1 MAIDGKGVKG
11 RGATAQVPNRF
22 LQRSYA
28 VAHIEGVDEPADEQG
43 HATRYLVEN
52 ARSLVNR
59 VDAPDLHFHW
69 SMNPYQGCE
78 HGCAYCYARPTHE
91 YHGLSAGLDFER
103 VVLLKRNAPELLEKQ
118 LRSRNWRPETIM
130 LSGNTDPYQPVE
142 RTERITRG
150 LVEVMHRYRNP
161 LGIIT
166 KNALVLRD
174 LDLLREM
181 AAARLVTVAISI
193 TTLDED
199 LRRVMEPRTSTAANR
214 LRAMETLSSAGVPV
228 FAMVAPLIPALN
240 DRDVPAVL
248 KAAADAGARG
258 AGFTVLRTNGAVAPV
273 FEQWLRTHFPE
284 RAQKV
289 LAQVAALHG
298 GSVEDSRPGRRM
310 RGDGPF
316 AVAMGRLFRVLRAR
330 HFAGRSAPELDT
342 TLFRVPPEGQLDLFG
357 A

>member
-1 MAIDGKGVKG
+1 MGIDGKGIKG

-28 VAHIEGVDEPADEQG
+28 VEHIEGVDEPVDEQG
-43 HATRYLVEN
+43 RPTQYRIEN

-59 VDAPDLHFHW
+59 VDAPDLPFGW

-91 YHGLSAGLDFER
+91 YYGLSAGLDFER
-103 VVLLKRNAPELLEKQ
+103 VVLVKRNAPALLEKF
-118 LRSRNWRPETIM
+118 LRSPGWRPEAIM

-142 RTERITRG
+142 RAERITRG
-150 LVEVMHRYRNP
+150 LVEVMHRFRNP
-161 LGIIT
+161 LSIIT

-181 AAARLVTVAISI
+181 AADRLVSVAISI

-199 LRRVMEPRTSTAANR
+199 LRRTMEPRTSTAANR
-214 LRAMETLSSAGVPV
+214 LRAIEALSAAGIPV

-240 DRDVPAVL
+240 DKDAPAVL
-248 KAAADAGARG
+248 KAAADAGAWG
-258 AGFTVLRTNGAVAPV
+258 AGFTVVRTNGAVAPV
-273 FEQWLRTHFPE
+273 FEQWLRTHYPD
-284 RAQKV
+284 RADKV
-289 LAQVAALHG
+289 LAQVAAMHG
-298 GSVEDSRPGRRM
+298 GSVEDTRSGRRM
-310 RGDGPF
+310 RGEGPF
-316 AVAMGRLFRVLRAR
+316 AEAMGRLFRVLRQR
-330 HFAGRSAPELDT
+330 YFAGRNAPVLET
-342 TLFRVPPEGQLDLFG
+342 GQFRVPPSGQLDLF